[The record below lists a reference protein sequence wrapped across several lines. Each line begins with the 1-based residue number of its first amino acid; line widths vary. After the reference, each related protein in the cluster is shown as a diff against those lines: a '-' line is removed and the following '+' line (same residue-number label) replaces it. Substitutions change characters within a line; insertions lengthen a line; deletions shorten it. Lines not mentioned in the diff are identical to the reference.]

1 MADQKRTLDIPSY
14 EAGSPARL
22 TADTTEVGTDDDG
35 QKEVA
40 ARDSAGMTEISL
52 AESADEYL
60 RRPDDR
66 AANLNPNSSSARVRR
81 ARVNQHYNEVE
92 TGGIT
97 GIGSDDAAPLQDVD
111 FELG

>member
-1 MADQKRTLDIPSY
+1 MTDQKRTLNIPSY
-14 EAGSPARL
+14 EAGSPAPPEV
-22 TADTTEVGTDDDG
+22 DTSDVIPGPGSDP
-35 QKEVA
+35 
-40 ARDSAGMTEISL
+40 
-52 AESADEYL
+52 AEDFDAED
-60 RRPDDR
+60 
-66 AANLNPNSSSARVRR
+66 NLDPSSNSARVRR

>member
-1 MADQKRTLDIPSY
+1 MADHKRTLDLPSY
-14 EAGSPARL
+14 EVGSPAPL
-22 TADTTEVGTDDDG
+22 TADTTEGGTAAAEDHTRDVDDEEDL
-35 QKEVA
+35 
-40 ARDSAGMTEISL
+40 T
-52 AESADEYL
+52 
-60 RRPDDR
+60 
-66 AANLNPNSSSARVRR
+66 PNSSSARVRR

>member
-1 MADQKRTLDIPSY
+1 MRNKGYKDMADHERTLGLPRY
-14 EAGSPARL
+14 EVGSPAPL
-22 TADTTEVGTDDDG
+22 TAATTEADTS
-35 QKEVA
+35 A
-40 ARDSAGMTEISL
+40 ARDHQTDVD
-52 AESADEYL
+52 AEEDL
-60 RRPDDR
+60 T
-66 AANLNPNSSSARVRR
+66 PNSSSARVRR